1 MFNPEKKIGASLLVL
16 GMMISGRAMAQ
27 AETTPTCVKA
37 PTCEEL
43 GYDKV
48 ASDCGELAKLRCP
61 FDPDKYFCTA
71 YTDQNGKK
79 LAEIGDFVYV
89 DAISAEPISGRI
101 PVGIVYDLSGKMMSL
116 AQFTGSTSGQCAS
129 YTTDGTSG
137 WRLASMEDMGLI
149 KANVDKI
156 NAQLAKIPN
165 IKQIETAKQSVGTS
179 YEQDLSCVW
188 KTSDGHACMKE
199 NTAING
205 SASCCNMGNVNTFP
219 EYIKHAL
226 CVRTFSAGGAGNDP
240 AQENPTTYA
249 VGDIYTNDEGTAI
262 GTVFAIDSS
271 GTHGWILSRSSHTG
285 TQAQAI
291 GYCDSLTASTSLT
304 WGLPTVSQMTAVCK
318 ENISG
323 FAHNVEYWTST
334 ANSTYESY
342 GSCTNYGTSSQTPT
356 QNLSYFCAA
365 AF

>member
-101 PVGIVYDLSGKMMSL
+101 PVGIVYDLSGKMMSI
-116 AQFTGSTSGQCAS
+116 AQFTGSTSSQCAS

-137 WRLASMEDMGLI
+137 WSLASMEDMGLI
-149 KANVDKI
+149 KSNVDKI

-165 IKQIETAKQSVGTS
+165 TKKIETTGGSNPGDRFWWTSNGMSACMIKDVAVNGGTS
-179 YEQDLSCVW
+179 LFGGCYDSYKNSQ
-188 KTSDGHACMKE
+188 GY
-199 NTAING
+199 
-205 SASCCNMGNVNTFP
+205 AS
-219 EYIKHAL
+219 YAL
-226 CVRTFSAGGAGNDP
+226 CVRSFGSGGAGNDP
-240 AQENPTTYA
+240 TPTTYA
-249 VGDIYTNDEGTAI
+249 IGDVYTNDKGVAI
-262 GTVFAIDSS
+262 GTVFEVEANGQH
-271 GTHGWILSRSSHTG
+271 GTILSRTSRTG
-285 TQAQAI
+285 TQAEAI
-291 GYCDSLTASTSLT
+291 EYCDSLNSTTGLT
-304 WGLPTVSQMTAVCK
+304 WGLPTYQQMVTVCNNK
-318 ENISG
+318 TSG
-323 FAHNVEYWTST
+323 
-334 ANSTYESY
+334 NSTVRA
-342 GSCTNYGTSSQTPT
+342 
-356 QNLSYFCAA
+356 YFRG
-365 AF
+365 

>member
-71 YTDQNGKK
+71 YTDQKGKK

-101 PVGIVYDLSGKMMSL
+101 PVGIVYDLSGKMMSI
-116 AQFTGSTSGQCAS
+116 AQFTGSTSSQCAS

-137 WRLASMEDMGLI
+137 WSLASMEDMGLI

-165 IKQIETAKQSVGTS
+165 TKKIETAKQSGGTS
-179 YEQDLSCVW
+179 YEENLSCVW
-188 KTSDGHACMKE
+188 KTSDGHACMKKD
-199 NTAING
+199 TAING
-205 SASCCNMGNVNTFP
+205 SASCCDMSSANTFP
-219 EYIKHAL
+219 NYIKHAL
-226 CVRTFSAGGAGNDP
+226 CVRSFGSGGAGNDP
-240 AQENPTTYA
+240 TPTTYA
-249 VGDIYTNDEGTAI
+249 IGDVYTNDKGVAI
-262 GTVFAIDSS
+262 GTVFEVEANGQH
-271 GTHGWILSRSSHTG
+271 GTILSRTSRTG
-285 TQAQAI
+285 TQAEAI
-291 GYCDSLTASTSLT
+291 EYCDSLNSTTGLT
-304 WGLPTVSQMTAVCK
+304 WGLPTLVQMDTVCQK
-318 ENISG
+318 NISG

-334 ANSTYESY
+334 TNSTYEAWS
-342 GSCTNYGTSSQTPT
+342 SCTNYGNSNQTPT

>member
-61 FDPDKYFCTA
+61 FDPDKYFCSA

-101 PVGIVYDLSGKMMSL
+101 PVGIVYDLSGKMMSI
-116 AQFTGSTSGQCAS
+116 AQFTGSTSSQCAS

-137 WRLASMEDMGLI
+137 WSLASMEDMGLI
-149 KANVDKI
+149 KSNVDKI

-165 IKQIETAKQSVGTS
+165 TKKLKRLVAVIPEIVFGGPATA
-179 YEQDLSCVW
+179 C
-188 KTSDGHACMKE
+188 
-199 NTAING
+199 
-205 SASCCNMGNVNTFP
+205 
-219 EYIKHAL
+219 
-226 CVRTFSAGGAGNDP
+226 
-240 AQENPTTYA
+240 
-249 VGDIYTNDEGTAI
+249 
-262 GTVFAIDSS
+262 
-271 GTHGWILSRSSHTG
+271 
-285 TQAQAI
+285 
-291 GYCDSLTASTSLT
+291 
-304 WGLPTVSQMTAVCK
+304 LPV
-318 ENISG
+318 
-323 FAHNVEYWTST
+323 
-334 ANSTYESY
+334 
-342 GSCTNYGTSSQTPT
+342 
-356 QNLSYFCAA
+356 
-365 AF
+365 

>member
-101 PVGIVYDLSGKMMSL
+101 PVGIVYDLSGKMMSI
-116 AQFTGSTSGQCAS
+116 AQFTGSTSSQCAS

-137 WRLASMEDMGLI
+137 WSLASMEDMGLI
-149 KANVDKI
+149 KSNVDKI

-165 IKQIETAKQSVGTS
+165 TKKIETTGGSNPGDRFWWTSNGMSACMIKDVAVNGGTS
-179 YEQDLSCVW
+179 LFGGCYDSYKNSQ
-188 KTSDGHACMKE
+188 GY
-199 NTAING
+199 
-205 SASCCNMGNVNTFP
+205 AS
-219 EYIKHAL
+219 YAL
-226 CVRTFSAGGAGNDP
+226 CVRSFSSGGAGKDP
-240 AQENPTTYA
+240 TPEKPTTYK
-249 VGDIYTNDEGTAI
+249 VGDVYTDDTGKAI
-262 GTVFAIDSS
+262 GTVFEIDSG
-271 GTHGWILSRSSHTG
+271 GTHGRILSRTSRTG
-285 TQAQAI
+285 TQSQAI
-291 GYCDSLTASTSLT
+291 EYCDSLNASTGLT
-304 WGLPTVSQMTAVCK
+304 WGLPSWEQMVTVCNN
-318 ENISG
+318 NISG
-323 FAHNVEYWTST
+323 YSKTSIYWTSDGNRGHRT
-334 ANSTYESY
+334 SYSSCDYSTDLKPES
-342 GSCTNYGTSSQTPT
+342 N
-356 QNLSYFCAA
+356 NSYFCAA

>member
-101 PVGIVYDLSGKMMSL
+101 PVGIVYDLSGKMMSI
-116 AQFTGSTSGQCAS
+116 AQFTGSTSSQCAS

-137 WRLASMEDMGLI
+137 WSLASMEDMGLI

-165 IKQIETAKQSVGTS
+165 TQKIETTGGG
-179 YEQDLSCVW
+179 
-188 KTSDGHACMKE
+188 SDGDRFWWTSNGMSACMLKDI
-199 NTAING
+199 AING
-205 SASCCNMGNVNTFP
+205 GTNSIFGGCYSNYNKNQGAAH
-219 EYIKHAL
+219 HAL
-226 CVRTFSAGGAGNDP
+226 CVRSFGSGGAGNDP
-240 AQENPTTYA
+240 TPTTYA
-249 VGDIYTNDEGTAI
+249 IGDVYTNDKGVAI
-262 GTVFAIDSS
+262 GTVFEVEANGQH
-271 GTHGWILSRSSHTG
+271 GTILSRTSRTG
-285 TQAQAI
+285 TQAEAI
-291 GYCDSLTASTSLT
+291 EYCDSLNSTTGLT
-304 WGLPTVSQMTAVCK
+304 WGLPTLTQMNTVCQK
-318 ENISG
+318 NISG

-334 ANSTYESY
+334 TNSTYEAWS
-342 GSCTNYGTSSQTPT
+342 SCTNYGNNNQTPT

>member
-101 PVGIVYDLSGKMMSL
+101 PVGIVYDLSGKMMSI
-116 AQFTGSTSGQCAS
+116 AQFTGSTSSQCAS

-137 WRLASMEDMGLI
+137 WSLASMEDMGLI
-149 KANVDKI
+149 KSNVDKI

-165 IKQIETAKQSVGTS
+165 TKKIETTGGSNPGDRFWWTSNGMSACMIKDVAVNGGTS
-179 YEQDLSCVW
+179 LFGGCYDSYKNSQ
-188 KTSDGHACMKE
+188 GY
-199 NTAING
+199 
-205 SASCCNMGNVNTFP
+205 AS
-219 EYIKHAL
+219 YAL
-226 CVRTFSAGGAGNDP
+226 CVRSFSSGGAGKDP
-240 AQENPTTYA
+240 TPEKPTTYK
-249 VGDIYTNDEGTAI
+249 VGDVYTDDTGKAI
-262 GTVFAIDSS
+262 GTVFEIDSG
-271 GTHGWILSRSSHTG
+271 GTHGRILSRTSRTG
-285 TQAQAI
+285 TQSQAI
-291 GYCDSLTASTSLT
+291 EYCDSLNASIGLT
-304 WGLPTVSQMTAVCK
+304 WGLPSWEQMVTVCNN
-318 ENISG
+318 NISG
-323 FAHNVEYWTST
+323 YSKTSIYWTSDGNRGHRT
-334 ANSTYESY
+334 SYSSCDYSTDLKPES
-342 GSCTNYGTSSQTPT
+342 N
-356 QNLSYFCAA
+356 NSYFCAA

>member
-101 PVGIVYDLSGKMMSL
+101 PVGIVYDLSGKMMSI
-116 AQFTGSTSGQCAS
+116 AQFTGSTSSQCAS

-137 WRLASMEDMGLI
+137 WSLASMEDMGLI

-165 IKQIETAKQSVGTS
+165 TQKIETGGDSSILSNDRCWLTNNGVG
-179 YEQDLSCVW
+179 
-188 KTSDGHACMKE
+188 ACMLK
-199 NTAING
+199 NVAING
-205 SASCCNMGNVNTFP
+205 RLIMDAIAVPEPMRSVCGHSAAVVPVTIRLRRLMRLATSIPMTKAWRLVRYLRLKPMVSTVRFYPVLPAPAHRLKPSNTAT
-219 EYIKHAL
+219 AL
-226 CVRTFSAGGAGNDP
+226 ILRP
-240 AQENPTTYA
+240 ALP
-249 VGDIYTNDEGTAI
+249 GDYR
-262 GTVFAIDSS
+262 
-271 GTHGWILSRSSHTG
+271 H
-285 TQAQAI
+285 
-291 GYCDSLTASTSLT
+291 
-304 WGLPTVSQMTAVCK
+304 
-318 ENISG
+318 
-323 FAHNVEYWTST
+323 
-334 ANSTYESY
+334 SY
-342 GSCTNYGTSSQTPT
+342 K
-356 QNLSYFCAA
+356 
-365 AF
+365 

>member
-116 AQFTGSTSGQCAS
+116 AQFGHRESDKCAS

-137 WRLASMEDMGLI
+137 WSLASMEDMGLI

-165 IKQIETAKQSVGTS
+165 TKKIETGIGT
-179 YEQDLSCVW
+179 YYGNDRLWE
-188 KTSDGHACMKE
+188 TSDTMGACMVAGVPI
-199 NTAING
+199 TATGNAALNG
-205 SASCCNMGNVNTFP
+205 CANNNNNEGT
-219 EYIKHAL
+219 HAL
-226 CVRTFSAGGAGNDP
+226 CVRSFGSGGAGSSPETSLAPGSDYKDD
-240 AQENPTTYA
+240 T
-249 VGDIYTNDEGTAI
+249 GTII
-262 GTVFAIDSS
+262 GTVITSNGKKGIIVNRAVRS
-271 GTHGWILSRSSHTG
+271 GTRDEAIAYCEQLKTGGLTWFLPSFEQMVKVCEVKAYGFQGVSITLNGHAYWISDSGYYIQIYPYGCSHTG
-285 TQAQAI
+285 NNKTDIQ
-291 GYCDSLTASTSLT
+291 GRF
-304 WGLPTVSQMTAVCK
+304 
-318 ENISG
+318 E
-323 FAHNVEYWTST
+323 
-334 ANSTYESY
+334 
-342 GSCTNYGTSSQTPT
+342 
-356 QNLSYFCAA
+356 YFCAA
-365 AF
+365 TY

>member
-101 PVGIVYDLSGKMMSL
+101 PVGIVYDLSGKMMSI
-116 AQFTGSTSGQCAS
+116 AQFTGSTSSQCAS

-137 WRLASMEDMGLI
+137 WSLASMEDMGLI
-149 KANVDKI
+149 KSNVDKI

-165 IKQIETAKQSVGTS
+165 TQKIETTGGSNPGDRFWWTSNGMSACMIKDVAVNGGTS
-179 YEQDLSCVW
+179 LFGGCYDSYKNSQ
-188 KTSDGHACMKE
+188 GY
-199 NTAING
+199 
-205 SASCCNMGNVNTFP
+205 AS
-219 EYIKHAL
+219 YAL
-226 CVRTFSAGGAGNDP
+226 CVRSFSSGGAGNDP
-240 AQENPTTYA
+240 TPTTYA
-249 VGDIYTNDEGTAI
+249 IGDVYTNDKGVAI
-262 GTVFAIDSS
+262 GTVFEVEANGQH
-271 GTHGWILSRSSHTG
+271 GTILSVLPAPAHRLKPSNTATALILRPALPGGYQPISRWLRF
-285 TQAQAI
+285 AI
-291 GYCDSLTASTSLT
+291 TK
-304 WGLPTVSQMTAVCK
+304 LPVMQVMLLIGQEPV
-318 ENISG
+318 IRPIIR
-323 FAHNVEYWTST
+323 V
-334 ANSTYESY
+334 
-342 GSCTNYGTSSQTPT
+342 PT
-356 QNLSYFCAA
+356 LLVL
-365 AF
+365 

>member
-16 GMMISGRAMAQ
+16 GMMISGQAMAQ

-101 PVGIVYDLSGKMMSL
+101 PVGIVYDLSGKMMSI
-116 AQFTGSTSGQCAS
+116 AQFTSNQCAS

-137 WRLASMEDMGLI
+137 WSLASMEDMGLI

-165 IKQIETAKQSVGTS
+165 TKKIETTGGSNPGDRFWWTSNGMSACMIKDVAVNGGTS
-179 YEQDLSCVW
+179 LFGGCYDSYKNSQ
-188 KTSDGHACMKE
+188 GY
-199 NTAING
+199 
-205 SASCCNMGNVNTFP
+205 AS
-219 EYIKHAL
+219 YAL
-226 CVRTFSAGGAGNDP
+226 CVRSFSSGGAGKDP
-240 AQENPTTYA
+240 TPEKPTTYA
-249 VGDIYTNDEGTAI
+249 IGDVYTNDKGVAI
-262 GTVFAIDSS
+262 GTVFEVEANGQH
-271 GTHGWILSRSSHTG
+271 GTILSRTSRTG
-285 TQAQAI
+285 TQAEAI
-291 GYCDSLTASTSLT
+291 EYCDSLNSTTGLT
-304 WGLPTVSQMTAVCK
+304 WGLPTYQQMVTVCNNK
-318 ENISG
+318 TSG
-323 FAHNVEYWTST
+323 YASNVTYWTGT
-334 ANSTYESY
+334 GNQTYNQGSY
-342 GSCTNYGTSSQTPT
+342 SSCTINGAGTGQTT
-356 QNLSYFCAA
+356 SNLSYFCAA

>member
-101 PVGIVYDLSGKMMSL
+101 PVGIVYDLSGKMMSI
-116 AQFTGSTSGQCAS
+116 AQFTGSTSSQCAS

-137 WRLASMEDMGLI
+137 WSLASMEDMGLI

-165 IKQIETAKQSVGTS
+165 TQKIETGGDSSILSNDRCWLTNNGVG
-179 YEQDLSCVW
+179 
-188 KTSDGHACMKE
+188 ACMLK
-199 NTAING
+199 NVAING
-205 SASCCNMGNVNTFP
+205 KADYGCYSGAGT
-219 EYIKHAL
+219 HAL
-226 CVRTFSAGGAGNDP
+226 CVRSFGSGGAGNDP
-240 AQENPTTYA
+240 TPTTYA
-249 VGDIYTNDEGTAI
+249 IGDVYTNDKGVAI
-262 GTVFAIDSS
+262 GTVFEVEANGQH
-271 GTHGWILSRSSHTG
+271 GTILSRTSRTG
-285 TQAQAI
+285 TQAEAI
-291 GYCDSLTASTSLT
+291 EYCDSLNSTTGLT
-304 WGLPTVSQMTAVCK
+304 WGLPTYQQMVTVCNNK
-318 ENISG
+318 TSG
-323 FAHNVEYWTST
+323 YASNVTYWTGT
-334 ANSTYESY
+334 GNQTYNQGFYS
-342 GSCTNYGTSSQTPT
+342 SCTINGAGTGQTT
-356 QNLSYFCAA
+356 SNLSYFCAA

>member
-16 GMMISGRAMAQ
+16 GMMIPGRAMAQ

-101 PVGIVYDLSGKMMSL
+101 PVGIVYDLSGKMMSI
-116 AQFTGSTSGQCAS
+116 AQFTGSTSSQCAS

-137 WRLASMEDMGLI
+137 WSLASMEDMGLI
-149 KANVDKI
+149 KSNVDKI

-165 IKQIETAKQSVGTS
+165 TKKIETTGGSNPGDRFWWTSNGMSACMIKDVAVNGGTS
-179 YEQDLSCVW
+179 LFGGCYDSYKNSQ
-188 KTSDGHACMKE
+188 GY
-199 NTAING
+199 
-205 SASCCNMGNVNTFP
+205 AS
-219 EYIKHAL
+219 YAL
-226 CVRTFSAGGAGNDP
+226 CVRSFSSGGAGKDP
-240 AQENPTTYA
+240 TPEKPTTYK
-249 VGDIYTNDEGTAI
+249 VGDVYTDDTGKAI
-262 GTVFAIDSS
+262 GTVFEIDSG
-271 GTHGWILSRSSHTG
+271 GTHGRILSRTSRTG
-285 TQAQAI
+285 TQSQAI
-291 GYCDSLTASTSLT
+291 EYCDSLNASTGLT
-304 WGLPTVSQMTAVCK
+304 WGLPSWEQMVTVCNN
-318 ENISG
+318 NISG
-323 FAHNVEYWTST
+323 YSKTSIYWTSDGNRGHRT
-334 ANSTYESY
+334 SYSSCDYSTDLKPES
-342 GSCTNYGTSSQTPT
+342 N
-356 QNLSYFCAA
+356 NSYFCAA

>member
-101 PVGIVYDLSGKMMSL
+101 PVGIVYDLSGKMMSI
-116 AQFTGSTSGQCAS
+116 AQFTGSTSSQCAS

-137 WRLASMEDMGLI
+137 WSLASMEDMGLI
-149 KANVDKI
+149 KSNVDKI

-165 IKQIETAKQSVGTS
+165 TKKIETTGGSNPGDRFWWTSNGMSACMIKDVAVNGGTS
-179 YEQDLSCVW
+179 LFGGCYDSYKNSQ
-188 KTSDGHACMKE
+188 GY
-199 NTAING
+199 
-205 SASCCNMGNVNTFP
+205 AS
-219 EYIKHAL
+219 YAL
-226 CVRTFSAGGAGNDP
+226 CVRSF
-240 AQENPTTYA
+240 
-249 VGDIYTNDEGTAI
+249 GTA
-262 GTVFAIDSS
+262 
-271 GTHGWILSRSSHTG
+271 
-285 TQAQAI
+285 
-291 GYCDSLTASTSLT
+291 
-304 WGLPTVSQMTAVCK
+304 
-318 ENISG
+318 
-323 FAHNVEYWTST
+323 
-334 ANSTYESY
+334 
-342 GSCTNYGTSSQTPT
+342 
-356 QNLSYFCAA
+356 AA
-365 AF
+365 E

>member
-116 AQFTGSTSGQCAS
+116 AQFGYRESDKCAS

-137 WRLASMEDMGLI
+137 WSLASMEDMGLI

-165 IKQIETAKQSVGTS
+165 TKKIETGIGT
-179 YEQDLSCVW
+179 YYGNDRLWE
-188 KTSDGHACMKE
+188 TSDTMGACMVAGVPI
-199 NTAING
+199 TATGNAALNG
-205 SASCCNMGNVNTFP
+205 CANNNNNEGT
-219 EYIKHAL
+219 HAL
-226 CVRTFSAGGAGNDP
+226 CVRSFSSGGAGNDP
-240 AQENPTTYA
+240 TPTTYA
-249 VGDIYTNDEGTAI
+249 IGDVYTNDKGVAI
-262 GTVFAIDSS
+262 GTVFEVEANGQH
-271 GTHGWILSRSSHTG
+271 GTILSRTSRTG
-285 TQAQAI
+285 TQAEAI
-291 GYCDSLTASTSLT
+291 EYCDSLNSTTGLT
-304 WGLPTVSQMTAVCK
+304 WGLPTYQQMVTVCNNK
-318 ENISG
+318 TSG
-323 FAHNVEYWTST
+323 YASNVTYWTGT
-334 ANSTYESY
+334 GNQTYNQGSY
-342 GSCTNYGTSSQTPT
+342 SSCTINGAGTGQTT
-356 QNLSYFCAA
+356 SNLSYFCAA

>member
-101 PVGIVYDLSGKMMSL
+101 PVGIVYDLSGKMMSI
-116 AQFTGSTSGQCAS
+116 AQFTGSTSSQCAS

-137 WRLASMEDMGLI
+137 WSLASMEDMGLI

-165 IKQIETAKQSVGTS
+165 TKKIETAKQSGGTS
-179 YEQDLSCVW
+179 YEEDLSCVW
-188 KTSDGHACMKE
+188 KTSDGHACMKK
-199 NTAING
+199 IR
-205 SASCCNMGNVNTFP
+205 P
-219 EYIKHAL
+219 
-226 CVRTFSAGGAGNDP
+226 
-240 AQENPTTYA
+240 
-249 VGDIYTNDEGTAI
+249 
-262 GTVFAIDSS
+262 
-271 GTHGWILSRSSHTG
+271 
-285 TQAQAI
+285 
-291 GYCDSLTASTSLT
+291 
-304 WGLPTVSQMTAVCK
+304 
-318 ENISG
+318 
-323 FAHNVEYWTST
+323 
-334 ANSTYESY
+334 
-342 GSCTNYGTSSQTPT
+342 
-356 QNLSYFCAA
+356 
-365 AF
+365 

>member
-101 PVGIVYDLSGKMMSL
+101 PVGIVYDLSGKMMSI
-116 AQFTGSTSGQCAS
+116 AQFTSNQCAS

-137 WRLASMEDMGLI
+137 WSLAGMEDMGLI

-165 IKQIETAKQSVGTS
+165 AKKIETAKQSGGTS
-179 YEQDLSCVW
+179 YEEDLSCVW
-188 KTSDGHACMKE
+188 KTSDGHACMKKD
-199 NTAING
+199 TAING
-205 SASCCNMGNVNTFP
+205 SASCCDMSNANTFP
-219 EYIKHAL
+219 NYIKHAL
-226 CVRTFSAGGAGNDP
+226 CVRSFGSGGAGNDP
-240 AQENPTTYA
+240 TPTTYA
-249 VGDIYTNDEGTAI
+249 IGDVYTNDKGVAI
-262 GTVFAIDSS
+262 GTVFEVEANGQH
-271 GTHGWILSRSSHTG
+271 GTILSRTSRTG
-285 TQAQAI
+285 TQAEAI
-291 GYCDSLTASTSLT
+291 EYCDSLNSTTGLT
-304 WGLPTVSQMTAVCK
+304 WGLPTYQQMVTVCNNK
-318 ENISG
+318 TSG
-323 FAHNVEYWTST
+323 YASNVTYWTGT
-334 ANSTYESY
+334 GNQTYNQGSY
-342 GSCTNYGTSSQTPT
+342 SSCTINGAGTGQTT
-356 QNLSYFCAA
+356 SNLSYFCAA

>member
-101 PVGIVYDLSGKMMSL
+101 PVGIVYDLSGKMMSI
-116 AQFTGSTSGQCAS
+116 AQFTGSTSSQCAS

-137 WRLASMEDMGLI
+137 WSLASMEDMGLI

-165 IKQIETAKQSVGTS
+165 TQKIETTGGG
-179 YEQDLSCVW
+179 
-188 KTSDGHACMKE
+188 SDGDRFWWTSNGMSACMLKDI
-199 NTAING
+199 AING
-205 SASCCNMGNVNTFP
+205 GTNSIFGGCYSNYNKNQGAAH
-219 EYIKHAL
+219 HAL
-226 CVRTFSAGGAGNDP
+226 CVRSFGSGGAGNDP
-240 AQENPTTYA
+240 TPTTYK
-249 VGDIYTNDEGTAI
+249 VGDVYTDDKGKAI
-262 GTVFAIDSS
+262 GTVFEIDSG
-271 GTHGWILSRSSHTG
+271 GTHGRILSRTSRTG
-285 TQAQAI
+285 TQVQAI
-291 GYCDSLTASTSLT
+291 EYCDSLNSTTGLI
-304 WGLPTVSQMTAVCK
+304 WGLPTHQQMVTVCEK
-318 ENISG
+318 NISG
-323 FAHNVEYWTST
+323 YSRSSTYWTGT
-334 ANSTYESY
+334 GNSGQAYY
-342 GSCTNYGTSSQTPT
+342 LGSCGGYSGNTVNLTPES
-356 QNLSYFCAA
+356 NNPYFCAA